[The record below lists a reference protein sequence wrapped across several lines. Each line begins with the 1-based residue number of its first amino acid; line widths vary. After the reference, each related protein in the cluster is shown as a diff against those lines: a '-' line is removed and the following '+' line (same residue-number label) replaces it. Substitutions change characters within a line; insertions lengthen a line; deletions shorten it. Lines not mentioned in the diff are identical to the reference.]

1 MLRRGCAL
9 QYLENQMA
17 VALGGRIAEE
27 LIFGEDDITTGAG
40 GDFQQVT
47 RTARMMVEQMG
58 FSDKL
63 GQVAWG
69 GGGGPSFLGASAGT
83 SSDFS
88 QTTADIID
96 TEVRAPR
103 HALNTNHLNPADCML
118 WIGVAPG
125 THVTTAPLGIESVA
139 MSCNRL
145 IAH

>member
-1 MLRRGCAL
+1 MFVSVV

-47 RTARMMVEQMG
+47 RTARMMIEQMG
-58 FSDKL
+58 FSEKL

-83 SSDFS
+83 GSDFS

-96 TEVRAPR
+96 KEVCTWRGSP
-103 HALNTNHLNPADCML
+103 C
-118 WIGVAPG
+118 
-125 THVTTAPLGIESVA
+125 
-139 MSCNRL
+139 
-145 IAH
+145 

>member
-1 MLRRGCAL
+1 MLRGGCAL

-103 HALNTNHLNPADCML
+103 HALNTKTVSELCRLHAVDRGRTWYTRHNGSLGERVCCNELC
-118 WIGVAPG
+118 VA
-125 THVTTAPLGIESVA
+125 H
-139 MSCNRL
+139 
-145 IAH
+145 

>member
-1 MLRRGCAL
+1 MCWIGV

-58 FSDKL
+58 FSKSL

-69 GGGGPSFLGASAGT
+69 GGSGPAFLGSSAGRG
-83 SSDFS
+83 SDFS
-88 QTTADIID
+88 QETADKID
-96 TEVRAPR
+96 MEVRSS
-103 HALNTNHLNPADCML
+103 H
-118 WIGVAPG
+118 
-125 THVTTAPLGIESVA
+125 
-139 MSCNRL
+139 
-145 IAH
+145 

>member
-1 MLRRGCAL
+1 VHETESIPASDEFVRV

-58 FSDKL
+58 FSKAL

-69 GGGGPSFLGASAGT
+69 GSSGPAFLGQSAGRG
-83 SSDFS
+83 SDFS
-88 QTTADIID
+88 QATADRID
-96 TEVRAPR
+96 QEVRTA
-103 HALNTNHLNPADCML
+103 ASTNGYTLQGNPFRTFPK
-118 WIGVAPG
+118 IVK
-125 THVTTAPLGIESVA
+125 S
-139 MSCNRL
+139 
-145 IAH
+145 

>member
-1 MLRRGCAL
+1 M

-58 FSDKL
+58 FSKAL

-69 GGGGPSFLGASAGT
+69 GGSGPAFLGQSAGRG
-83 SSDFS
+83 SDFS
-88 QTTADIID
+88 QETADKID
-96 TEVRAPR
+96 EEVRTLP
-103 HALNTNHLNPADCML
+103 HPHPHPSHWSFELNWL
-118 WIGVAPG
+118 
-125 THVTTAPLGIESVA
+125 S
-139 MSCNRL
+139 
-145 IAH
+145 